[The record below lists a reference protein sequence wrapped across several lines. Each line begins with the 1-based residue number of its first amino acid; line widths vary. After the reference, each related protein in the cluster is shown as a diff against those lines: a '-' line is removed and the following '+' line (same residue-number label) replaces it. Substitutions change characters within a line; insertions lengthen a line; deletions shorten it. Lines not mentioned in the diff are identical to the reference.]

1 MDWWWTGINFPD
13 TIIMKSSPVCIGFWE
28 TILELPQFTVPIAQS
43 TVPLCTLCFSHVAQY
58 SKSFSPVYGNSDTKS
73 TKLSLFWLGI
83 EHLIRKYRAYS
94 SNKSYWAYWNSFA
107 ILFANDFKMKYQS
120 LLSNSLRNSH
130 YLALFPHHIQ

>member
-94 SNKSYWAYWNSFA
+94 SNKSYWAYWNSTTTMKFKR
-107 ILFANDFKMKYQS
+107 ILIFTTT
-120 LLSNSLRNSH
+120 LRWNISH
-130 YLALFPHHIQ
+130 YCLIP